1 MEKYLAVITARGG
14 SKRIPH
20 KNIRQFFGKPVL
32 AYSIEAAQKAGVFEE
47 IMVSTEDEEIAK
59 TALAYGA
66 AVPFLRSQ
74 KNADDDATTEDVIM
88 EVIHEYKNIRLCR
101 LPVPNSP
108 VSKTGM
114 AVQGS
119 EAGRPAGCGD
129 GNDNGALFFSAAKVC
144 GKGNG
149 QCICQIP
156 PAGIYECTFPGPGAI
171 LP

>member
-88 EVIHEYKNIRLCR
+88 EVLHE
-101 LPVPNSP
+101 
-108 VSKTGM
+108 
-114 AVQGS
+114 
-119 EAGRPAGCGD
+119 
-129 GNDNGALFFSAAKVC
+129 
-144 GKGNG
+144 
-149 QCICQIP
+149 
-156 PAGIYECTFPGPGAI
+156 
-171 LP
+171 

>member
-88 EVIHEYKNIRLCR
+88 EVIHEYKN
-101 LPVPNSP
+101 
-108 VSKTGM
+108 
-114 AVQGS
+114 
-119 EAGRPAGCGD
+119 
-129 GNDNGALFFSAAKVC
+129 GALFFSAAKVC